1 MTNNKTHPRIL
12 VVDDEPDV
20 NITLKLA
27 LEAEGFDVDTFD
39 IPRLALSSFK
49 PDYYDLLLLDIKMP
63 GMNGFEFYREIKK
76 IDDTIKVCF
85 LTAAE
90 FTRHEDFLK
99 ENLEINADCFAHK
112 PILLDELAKLI
123 RDQLK

>member
-1 MTNNKTHPRIL
+1 MADNKIRQRIL
-12 VVDDEPDV
+12 VVNDEPDV

-27 LEAEGFDVDTFD
+27 LEDEGFDVDTFD
-39 IPRLALSSFK
+39 NPRLALSSFR
-49 PDYYDLLLLDIKMP
+49 PDYYDLLLFDIKMP
-63 GMNGFEFYREIKK
+63 GMNGFEFYRQIKK
-76 IDDTIKVCF
+76 IDDNIKVCF

-99 ENLEINADCFAHK
+99 ENLEINAKCFAHK

-123 RDQLK
+123 REQLK

>member
-1 MTNNKTHPRIL
+1 M
-12 VVDDEPDV
+12 
-20 NITLKLA
+20 TLKLA
-27 LEAEGFDVDTFD
+27 LEGEGFEVDTFD
-39 IPRLALSSFK
+39 NPKLALSSFR
-49 PDYYDLLLLDIKMP
+49 PNYYDLLLLDIKMP

-90 FTRHEDFLK
+90 FTLHEDFLK
-99 ENLEINADCFAHK
+99 ENEINAKCFAHK

-123 RDQLK
+123 KEQLK

>member
-1 MTNNKTHPRIL
+1 MADNKTHQRIL
-12 VVDDEPDV
+12 VVHDEPDV

-27 LEAEGFDVDTFD
+27 LEGEGFDVDTFD
-39 IPRLALSSFK
+39 NPRFALSYFR

-63 GMNGFEFYREIKK
+63 GMNGFEFYRQIKK
-76 IDDTIKVCF
+76 IDDNIKVCF

-99 ENLEINADCFAHK
+99 ENLEINAKCFAHK
-112 PILLDELAKLI
+112 PILPDELAKLI
-123 RDQLK
+123 REQLK

>member
-1 MTNNKTHPRIL
+1 MADNKTHHRIL
-12 VVDDEPDV
+12 VVDDEPYV

-27 LEAEGFDVDTFD
+27 LEGEGFDVDTFD
-39 IPRLALSSFK
+39 NSRLALSSFR

-63 GMNGFEFYREIKK
+63 GMNGFEFYGRIKK
-76 IDDTIKVCF
+76 IDDNIKVCF

-99 ENLEINADCFAHK
+99 ENLEINAKCFAHK

-123 RDQLK
+123 RDELK